1 MSIPLHLA
9 LAELPPTNSS
19 LILWSFQEFLSFPWV
34 EIGRSSVSI
43 PLYAALTE
51 LPSCLTTAAIIT
63 TTTTTTTTT
72 TFTNTTLK
80 ITDHY
85 YMALTEL
92 PPCLTA
98 TTSQPHFLATYSS
111 QLSAI
116 FLPSSFLQGSVYPYF
131 RSTLFPSRLCFIICP
146 PSPPN
151 YCPYSRAHPITYLLA
166 SPSKILL
173 SFFSMLVGL
182 QIGSISPT
190 HLIQNPN
197 V

>member
-1 MSIPLHLA
+1 M
-9 LAELPPTNSS
+9 AELPPTNSS
-19 LILWSFQEFLSFPWV
+19 LILLSFQEFLSFPWV

-51 LPSCLTTAAIIT
+51 LPSSLTTAA
-63 TTTTTTTTT
+63 TTTT
-72 TFTNTTLK
+72 TFTTTTVK
-80 ITDHY
+80 ITDYY

-151 YCPYSRAHPITYLLA
+151 YWPYSRAHPITYLLA